1 MISHVGPI
9 YSIALVQVMIYIGF
23 DGFNLRV
30 GRLEAV
36 AGWRAGGFEGRTL
49 GRRRR
54 GEPSPGRR
62 RLCQWAELVSR
73 GHNYYF
79 SLLGAATEDNT
90 ICQKHIFHTL
100 AVSRK

>member
-1 MISHVGPI
+1 M
-9 YSIALVQVMIYIGF
+9 YSIALVQVMIDMGF
-23 DGFNLRV
+23 DGFDLRV
-30 GRLEAV
+30 GRLEAL

-73 GHNYYF
+73 EHNYYF
-79 SLLGAATEDNT
+79 SLLGTATEDNT
-90 ICQKHIFHTL
+90 ICHKHIFHTL